1 MSQIKSFP
9 KLSGALFFLLSICGL
24 CSCSKN
30 IGKNITVSPKAFK
43 IQIPL
48 IENKNGFVINTAWG
62 TNKTTH
68 LLNWDNHSPTWG
80 DNTIIQNNPSVTKSK
95 EYQYRTSTADG
106 TSIHGDVYVCNEIT
120 FGNIN
125 FKNVPFYNIPKQ
137 INKKSANNTD
147 GVFGEDLIA
156 KGVWKFDFEKQIII
170 FASSMDSLDS
180 VSEAFLIP
188 STFTDN
194 TIQLEVKF
202 TDRITRP
209 VEIDFGYN
217 GYIVLPSN
225 DFKKIAEGN
234 KRIYEDSLLFTTPAS
249 YQLIK
254 STEIFDSIMI
264 NKITFQTGISTNPL
278 INEVLL
284 GRKFF
289 KHFEFV
295 IFDYIN
301 KSIYLSKKE
310 IQ

>member
-48 IENKNGFVINTAWG
+48 IENQNGFVINTAWG

-80 DNTIIQNNPSVTKSK
+80 NNTIIQNNPSVTKSK

-137 INKKSANNTD
+137 INKESANNTD

-170 FASSMDSLDS
+170 FASGMDSLDS

-188 STFTDN
+188 STFIDN

-217 GYIVLPSN
+217 GGIALPLK
-225 DFKKIAEGN
+225 DFKNINEGN
-234 KRIYEDSLLFTTPAS
+234 KMVIEGFQHFSTPAGSQLVKSETVS
-249 YQLIK
+249 YGVMLDNY
-254 STEIFDSIMI
+254 S
-264 NKITFQTGISTNPL
+264 FQTILSTN
-278 INEVLL
+278 LL
-284 GRKFF
+284 VKETLAGRDFF
-289 KHFEFV
+289 KHLGFV
-295 IFDYIN
+295 IFDYVN
-301 KSIYLSKKE
+301 KAVYVSYKRLK
-310 IQ
+310 